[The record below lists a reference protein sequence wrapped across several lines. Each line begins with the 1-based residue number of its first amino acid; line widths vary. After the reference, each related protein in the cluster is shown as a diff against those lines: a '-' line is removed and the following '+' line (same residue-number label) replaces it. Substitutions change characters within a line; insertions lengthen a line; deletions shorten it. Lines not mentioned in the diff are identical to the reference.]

1 MSGQTPAP
9 PADLRWEHLFLGPQV
24 LLHRVGFVTNITL
37 KRMSNVTEEGKK
49 EKRTSST
56 IIITVTDI
64 IKEDCTAVFNGCQ
77 SKIHLVLKY

>member
-37 KRMSNVTEEGKK
+37 KRMLNVTEEGKRK
-49 EKRTSST
+49 IKTSSA
-56 IIITVTDI
+56 IIMTVTDI
-64 IKEDCTAVFNGCQ
+64 IKEDGQPLKTAAQ